1 MKDFLANLI
10 ARSFADTPAIQPR
23 MPSLFES
30 AAADPFTEVQSSAPT
45 AAPVA
50 SKSSANSPEIL
61 KATLASTQPTI
72 AQQPANATDP
82 VAEERQFQTDEAGH
96 EHTVTTPSPRPSGE
110 RAGVRGF
117 EFETK
122 GHFTP
127 AISSPDRENLGS
139 GSIKQLPQ
147 TFSEPRA
154 AHSKRRNSFP
164 PVEPRSSASAPVIH
178 VTIGRVEVRAIQ
190 SVAPVPKSAKP
201 APPKLSLDD
210 YLRKRDGGSR
220 E

>member
-23 MPSLFES
+23 VPSRFES

-45 AAPVA
+45 TAPVA
-50 SKSSANSPEIL
+50 SKPSANSPEIL
-61 KATLASTQPTI
+61 KAALASSQPTI

-82 VAEERQFQTDEAGH
+82 VAEERQFQTDAAGH
-96 EHTVTTPSPRPSGE
+96 EHTVTTPSPRPSGA

-122 GHFTP
+122 DHVTP
-127 AISSPDRENLGS
+127 AISSPDRENHGS
-139 GSIKQLPQ
+139 SSKKQLPQ

-154 AHSKRRNSFP
+154 VHSKRRNSFP
-164 PVEPRSSASAPVIH
+164 SFEPRSSTSAPIIH

-190 SVAPVPKSAKP
+190 SAAPTPKSAKP

-210 YLRKRDGGSR
+210 YLHQREGGSR
-220 E
+220 